1 MRKLFILL
9 LTLLCVTG
17 VARGQ
22 DETVTGYDCECL
34 IDGVSV
40 KHATMPP
47 DGGQARW
54 QIDAAAI
61 PLGLHQ
67 VQTRIVQ
74 HLSSGI
80 TAMAV
85 YDALCFRVADG
96 NSHQVTA
103 TCQVDGHVVK
113 TSTLPANGT
122 AQAWLLDLSD
132 LPEGL
137 HRVNVS
143 ITDKDRDGIV
153 TTTSYDAMC
162 YRASTGSH
170 HEVTAKIYVD
180 DQLKKTSTLP
190 TDGSLQTFV
199 LDLSDLPEG
208 LHQVRV
214 NIADKNKKG
223 IVATAVYDAMCYRMS
238 TGSHHEVTATCYV
251 DGELMK
257 KSSVQAN
264 GATLAWVLD
273 LSELP
278 EGIHQVRVDIADK
291 NKEGF
296 VATAIYEATCY
307 RMAHGEGHDVTATCY
322 VDDKQI
328 LTQELVADGVA
339 RTWTLDMADLP
350 VGLHRLKVSIADK
363 NKEGVVSI
371 ANYDAMFYRISTG
384 ETHDVTAV
392 CYVDEQLVSTTTM
405 PANGAAK
412 TWTLDLATLP
422 KGIHHVRVSVT
433 DKDSEGI
440 ATTAMYDAMCYRSVG
455 RIIDYEYWVNDDDS
469 SHTKAEL
476 AVPQEEYTLIS
487 LLPVPKQEIRS
498 KKFHFEVNDGEPML
512 YARNDIL
519 VRFNTEDGSFAD
531 VNGEYVDYRTS
542 RTVEDVA
549 LLQPGETKTAPR
561 PQENEILWYKV
572 EAVRGDSLSFKADR
586 ACTVQIFSPLGEEL
600 KVASGEKSLSWM
612 GVHAPADGTYY
623 IAQRDMTA
631 TQGNTLSISYEHID
645 RYAILE
651 WDVHT
656 VGNGGP
662 STITFNG
669 NGFYDLYAIDLV
681 NAENDSI
688 HHFDLDRYSNSG
700 ISVIFDFFGVRIGKY
715 DAVFHFVDEDL
726 RINDLL
732 NIEEA
737 RDIEL
742 DLLVTYPNTHLRG
755 TATTYTIKITNNG
768 NMTAYG
774 VPIYTYIENSS
785 KKGVSYIKYDLVSAN
800 VPDEIRRKGI
810 EGLNVEEVEEII
822 QILNEVGDDIYFL
835 RQWALKDSISNDS
848 IMIRTNYQLLNIPPN
863 STLTFTLQILSSDAV
878 EVWVTMPQ
886 DWFALSDSVVNS
898 TNRNAPKANEF
909 CCVRDNIECFL
920 TGLSTA
926 LDIASWALGIATA
939 CIPNDK
945 TAAAALA
952 TAIAGCFTALA
963 NDGVKAFGNA
973 ICEGDYEALRKW
985 IRSLKRYG
993 TPTISA
999 GSALS
1004 CVAAVITGAGLEY
1017 KVAATACS
1025 MLSSLIG
1032 GASIGTDFLGDLSC
1046 IFKSKD
1052 KKPNCPP
1059 NPHHGGGKSSPVAP
1073 ADPNE
1078 MLGYLAPSGSKY
1090 IGKDVTDVYYTICFE
1105 NDTMAMAPANVIVL
1119 SDTLDSRVHDLNT
1132 FVPKQ
1137 IRIGNRLETLDGTP
1151 NFIRTIDM
1159 RPDINC
1165 IAQVECNYDSSKG
1178 IATWTLSSL
1187 DPMTLE
1193 PVTDYNQGL
1202 LPVNYNGNGQGEVSY
1217 DISLKKGL
1225 AEGTQIINHAAIT
1238 FDSNDPIMTPDWVNI
1253 IDGVKPSSR
1262 AIDCELLNDSVAA
1275 VSIRGEDDR
1284 SGPWRYDIYA
1294 QYGGGE
1300 WVKAASEVPID
1311 RAAQVRVYEGIEH
1324 HFYALLTDS
1333 AGNVEVKEPLRELT
1347 FDYFSSDTETNLTL
1361 NLAKG
1366 WNWISHNLNSPLSV
1380 DVLKPNAYRIMS
1392 HNGETINDPRYGY
1405 TGTVSTM
1412 SPTELY
1418 KVEMSTADNIA
1429 LHGNLFNSALKP
1441 VPLVAGWNWIGYPM
1455 PGVMS
1460 VNEALVLLE
1469 ADEDDCIVGQDGTAV
1484 YNDGLWRGTLSMLE
1498 PGKGYLLK
1506 VNSDRPLRFNTSRSS
1521 VRLHAPAVAG
1531 QNMELPWT
1539 VDIYRYPNVTPVIAD
1554 LWDGYT
1560 LTSNVGYAL
1569 AAFVGDECRGIAT
1582 EVNGRWMMNVYGI
1595 GGEKVTFKALDRST
1609 GLVHDVTEIEAF
1621 TADLLGTMALPVQL
1635 HIANG
1640 SGLNNVM
1647 FDDVDVEP
1655 TLTTGPVTVT
1665 ASAAI
1670 DEVMVIN
1677 MAGMTVM
1684 GYSNIPSGFTLDLG
1698 SEPDGVYLIQVH
1710 TGSHISTAKVMKRSR

>member
-17 VARGQ
+17 MARGQ

-103 TCQVDGHVVK
+103 TCQVDGHIVK

-122 AQAWLLDLSD
+122 AQAWMLDLSE

-162 YRASTGSH
+162 YRVSTGSH

-405 PANGAAK
+405 PTNGAAK

-455 RIIDYEYWVNDDDS
+455 RVIDYEYWVNDDYS

-476 AVPQEEYTLIS
+476 AEPQAEYTLIS

-531 VNGEYVDYRTS
+531 VNGEYVDYSVS
-542 RTVEDVA
+542 RSIDAEYLESGDH
-549 LLQPGETKTAPR
+549 KSINR
-561 PQENEILWYKV
+561 PNENEIKWFKLD
-572 EAVRGDSLSFKADR
+572 ATRGDSLRFNVDKACSVQLFAPDNQEVL
-586 ACTVQIFSPLGEEL
+586 AVDGSNTV
-600 KVASGEKSLSWM
+600 KWN
-612 GVHAPADGTYY
+612 GVTVWNAGTYY
-623 IAQRDMTA
+623 LALHDMTA
-631 TQGNTLSISYEHID
+631 TNGDIINLDYELID
-645 RYAILE
+645 HYAILRQ
-651 WDVHT
+651 DVKV
-656 VGNGGP
+656 VGNGGA
-662 STITFNG
+662 SNIKFDG
-669 NGFYDLYAIDLV
+669 NGFDYLDSLSLV
-681 NAENDSI
+681 KGDEVIWDYHTRHI
-688 HHFDLDRYSNSG
+688 SNSQ
-700 ISVIFDFFGVRIGKY
+700 IDVMFDFTNCELGKY
-715 DAVFHFVDEDL
+715 DLIGYFDGDTRTIPNA
-726 RINDLL
+726 
-732 NIEEA
+732 IEVVA
-737 RDIEL
+737 ADSIKL
-742 DLLVTYPNTHLRG
+742 DFNVSYPSQFLRG
-755 TATTYTIKITNNG
+755 TSTTYTFKITNNG
-768 NMTAYG
+768 NSTAYQ
-774 VPIYTYIENSS
+774 VPLE
-785 KKGVSYIKYDLVSAN
+785 
-800 VPDEIRRKGI
+800 
-810 EGLNVEEVEEII
+810 I
-822 QILNEVGDDIYFL
+822 QIYSSRPDAITYAKFSD
-835 RQWALKDSISNDS
+835 
-848 IMIRTNYQLLNIPPN
+848 NIPPVSAEWLN
-863 STLTFTLQILSSDAV
+863 AYNGIEVPENVNVQDSIDKYRGLFIKLVEEEGDLLHFNTVYDSINNNYIKDAIFLLNVPSKTSIVITLTLKSNETINLLAQLQSEWDFYSPSAIIGGKRVIRKDVKESLCC
-878 EVWVTMPQ
+878 
-886 DWFALSDSVVNS
+886 
-898 TNRNAPKANEF
+898 NRA
-909 CCVRDNIECFL
+909 RIECVV
-920 TGLSTA
+920 
-926 LDIASWALGIATA
+926 DIAGLLFSAYASIQGM
-939 CIPNDK
+939 D
-945 TAAAALA
+945 LA
-952 TAIAGCFTALA
+952 DCLASAA
-963 NDGVKAFGNA
+963 NDGFKFAFDVWCGEKQGGEDIGDAIRDLKDRILETLLGCLISKLPGPEDWVLPIQLIHDLRSIWNGWKEAGENCNNA
-973 ICEGDYEALRKW
+973 FSQRL
-985 IRSLKRYG
+985 
-993 TPTISA
+993 
-999 GSALS
+999 
-1004 CVAAVITGAGLEY
+1004 
-1017 KVAATACS
+1017 
-1025 MLSSLIG
+1025 
-1032 GASIGTDFLGDLSC
+1032 
-1046 IFKSKD
+1046 
-1052 KKPNCPP
+1052 PNCPP
-1059 NPHHGGGKSSPVAP
+1059 DPPRGGPSTPVAP

-1151 NFIRTIDM
+1151 NFIKTIDM
-1159 RPDINC
+1159 RPEINC
-1165 IAQVECNYDSSKG
+1165 IAQVECNYDSNKG

-1202 LPVNYNGNGQGEVSY
+1202 LPVNFNGNGQGEVSY

-1253 IDGVKPSSR
+1253 IDGVKPTSR
-1262 AIDCELLNDSVAA
+1262 VIDCELLNDSVAA

-1324 HFYALLTDS
+1324 HFYAVLTDS
-1333 AGNVEVKEPLRELT
+1333 AGNVEVKEPIRELT

-1366 WNWISHNLNSPLSV
+1366 WNWMSHNLNTPLSV
-1380 DVLKPNAYRIMS
+1380 DCLKPNAHRIMS
-1392 HNGETINDPRYGY
+1392 HDGETINDPRYGY

-1418 KVEMSTADNIA
+1418 KVEMSTADNIQ
-1429 LHGNLFNSALKP
+1429 LSGKLFNSALKP
-1441 VPLVAGWNWIGYPM
+1441 VPLVQGWNWMGYPM
-1455 PGVMS
+1455 PGAMS

-1469 ADEDDCIVGQDGTAV
+1469 ADEDDCIVGQDGSAV
-1484 YNDGLWRGTLSMLE
+1484 YNDGLWRGTLTTLE

-1506 VNSDRPLRFNTSRSS
+1506 VNSDRLLRYNTSRSS
-1521 VRLHAPAVAG
+1521 VRLHAPAIAG
-1531 QNMELPWT
+1531 QNEELPWT
-1539 VDIYRYPNVTPVIAD
+1539 VDIHRYPNVTPVIAD
-1554 LWDGYT
+1554 LWDGNS
-1560 LTSNVGYAL
+1560 LTSSVGYAL

-1582 EVNGRWMMNVYGI
+1582 EVNGRWMMNIFGL
-1595 GGEKVTFKALDRST
+1595 GGEKVTFKALNRST
-1609 GLVHDVTEIEAF
+1609 GLVHDVTETQSF

-1635 HIANG
+1635 HIADG
-1640 SGLNNVM
+1640 AGLNNVTY
-1647 FDDVDVEP
+1647 DDVNVRP
-1655 TLTTGPVTVT
+1655 TLTTGPVTVS
-1665 ASAAI
+1665 ASAEI
-1670 DEVMVIN
+1670 DEVEVIN
-1677 MAGMTVM
+1677 MAGMTIM
-1684 GYSNIPSGFTLDLG
+1684 GYSNIPSGFTLDL
-1698 SEPDGVYLIQVH
+1698 SREPDGVYLVKVH
-1710 TGSHISTAKVMKRSR
+1710 TGSHVSTVKVMKRSR

>member
-122 AQAWLLDLSD
+122 AQAWMLDLSD

-170 HEVTAKIYVD
+170 HEVTANIYVD

-223 IVATAVYDAMCYRMS
+223 VVATAVYDAMCYRMS

-264 GATLAWVLD
+264 GTTLAWVLD

-307 RMAHGEGHDVTATCY
+307 RMAHGQGHDVTATCY

-328 LTQELVADGVA
+328 LTQELVADGIA
-339 RTWTLDMADLP
+339 RTWTLDMAGLP

-405 PANGAAK
+405 QTNGTAK

-455 RIIDYEYWVNDDDS
+455 RVIDYEYWVNDDDS
-469 SHTKAEL
+469 SHSKAEL
-476 AVPQEEYTLIS
+476 AEPQEEYTLIS

-531 VNGEYVDYRTS
+531 VNGEYVDYSVS
-542 RTVEDVA
+542 RSIDAEYLESGDH
-549 LLQPGETKTAPR
+549 KSINR
-561 PQENEILWYKV
+561 PNENEIKWFKLD
-572 EAVRGDSLSFKADR
+572 ATRGDSLRFNVDKACSLQLFAPDNQEVL
-586 ACTVQIFSPLGEEL
+586 AVDGANTV
-600 KVASGEKSLSWM
+600 KWN
-612 GVHAPADGTYY
+612 GVTVWNAGTYY
-623 IAQRDMTA
+623 LALHDMTA
-631 TQGNTLSISYEHID
+631 TNGDIINLDYELID
-645 RYAILE
+645 HYAILRQ
-651 WDVHT
+651 DVKV
-656 VGNGGP
+656 VGNGGA
-662 STITFNG
+662 SNIKFDG
-669 NGFYDLYAIDLV
+669 NGFDYLDSLSLV
-681 NAENDSI
+681 KGDEVIWDYHTRHI
-688 HHFDLDRYSNSG
+688 SNSL
-700 ISVIFDFFGVRIGKY
+700 IDVMFDFTGCELGKY
-715 DAVFHFVDEDL
+715 DLIGYFDGDTRTIPNA
-726 RINDLL
+726 
-732 NIEEA
+732 IEVVA
-737 RDIEL
+737 ADSIKL
-742 DLLVTYPNTHLRG
+742 DFNVSYPSQFLSG
-755 TATTYTIKITNNG
+755 TSTTYTFKITNNG
-768 NMTAYG
+768 NSTAYQ
-774 VPIYTYIENSS
+774 VPLE
-785 KKGVSYIKYDLVSAN
+785 
-800 VPDEIRRKGI
+800 
-810 EGLNVEEVEEII
+810 I
-822 QILNEVGDDIYFL
+822 QIYSSRPDAITYAKFSD
-835 RQWALKDSISNDS
+835 
-848 IMIRTNYQLLNIPPN
+848 NIPPVTADWLEDIDESN
-863 STLTFTLQILSSDAV
+863 FSGTTLDSIRMLKKEIIDFFAEHGDQLHFNTIYDSINNNYIKDAIFLLNVPAKSSIVITLTLKSNETINLLAQLQSDWDYYSPTYLLGGKKVIRRDVKESLCCNRERV
-878 EVWVTMPQ
+878 ECVIDLLMWLLGVASGFNPGL
-886 DWFALSDSVVNS
+886 DLADCL
-898 TNRNAPKANEF
+898 ANIG
-909 CCVRDNIECFL
+909 N
-920 TGLSTA
+920 TA
-926 LDIASWALGIATA
+926 LQFGYDVWCGEKQGGK
-939 CIPNDK
+939 DMGD
-945 TAAAALA
+945 
-952 TAIAGCFTALA
+952 AISDL
-963 NDGVKAFGNA
+963 KKQL
-973 ICEGDYEALRKW
+973 IEALIGCLIGK
-985 IRSLKRYG
+985 LKG
-993 TPTISA
+993 PEDLVMLIQFLHQEH
-999 GSALS
+999 G
-1004 CVAAVITGAGLEY
+1004 IWTGA
-1017 KVAATACS
+1017 
-1025 MLSSLIG
+1025 
-1032 GASIGTDFLGDLSC
+1032 
-1046 IFKSKD
+1046 KD
-1052 KKPNCPP
+1052 AQDKCNNAFSQRLPNCPP
-1059 NPHHGGGKSSPVAP
+1059 DPPHGGSSTPVTP
-1073 ADPNE
+1073 RDPNE
-1078 MLGYLAPSGSKY
+1078 MLGYLAPSGSKF
-1090 IGKDVTDVYYTICFE
+1090 IAKDVTDVYYTICFE

-1119 SDTLDSRVHDLNT
+1119 SDTIDGRVHDLMT
-1132 FVPKQ
+1132 FAPKQ
-1137 IRIGNRLETLDGTP
+1137 IRIGSRLETLDGTP
-1151 NFIRTIDM
+1151 NFVKTIDM
-1159 RPDINC
+1159 RPEINC
-1165 IAQVECNYDSSKG
+1165 IAQVECNYDSNKG
-1178 IATWTLSSL
+1178 VAIWTLSSL

-1193 PVTDYNQGL
+1193 PVTDFNQGL
-1202 LPVNYNGNGQGEVSY
+1202 LPVNFNGNGQGEVSY

-1225 AEGTQIINHAAIT
+1225 AEGTQITNHAAIT

-1284 SGPWRYDIYA
+1284 SGPWQYDIYA

-1300 WVKAASEVPID
+1300 WVKAASEIPID

-1324 HFYALLTDS
+1324 HFYAILTDS
-1333 AGNVEVKEPLRELT
+1333 AGNVEVKEPVRELT

-1392 HNGETINDPRYGY
+1392 HDGETINDPRYGY
-1405 TGTVSTM
+1405 TGTVSQM

-1418 KVEMSTADNIA
+1418 KVEMSTADNIQ
-1429 LHGNLFNSALKP
+1429 LSGKLFNSALKP

-1455 PGVMS
+1455 PGIMS

-1484 YNDGLWRGTLSMLE
+1484 YNDGLWRGTLTTLE

-1506 VNSDRPLRFNTSRSS
+1506 TSSDKPLRLNNSRSS
-1521 VRLHAPAVAG
+1521 VRLHAPA
-1531 QNMELPWT
+1531 MESQDDSEIWS
-1539 VDIYRYPNVTPVIAD
+1539 VDIHRYPNVTPIIAD

-1560 LTSNVGYAL
+1560 LTSSVGYGL

-1595 GGEKVTFKALDRST
+1595 GGEKVTFKALDRSI

-1635 HIANG
+1635 HIADG

-1647 FDDVDVEP
+1647 FDDVDVKP

-1710 TGSHISTAKVMKRSR
+1710 TGSHISTVKVMKRSR

>member
-122 AQAWLLDLSD
+122 AQAWMLDLSD

-223 IVATAVYDAMCYRMS
+223 VVATAVYDAMCYRMS

-405 PANGAAK
+405 QTNGTAK

-455 RIIDYEYWVNDDDS
+455 RVIDYEYWVNDDDS

-476 AVPQEEYTLIS
+476 AEPQAEYTLIS

-531 VNGEYVDYRTS
+531 VNGEYVDYSVS
-542 RTVEDVA
+542 RSIDAEYLESGDH
-549 LLQPGETKTAPR
+549 KSINR
-561 PQENEILWYKV
+561 PNENEIKWFKLD
-572 EAVRGDSLSFKADR
+572 ATRGDSLRFNVDKACSLQLFAPDNQEVL
-586 ACTVQIFSPLGEEL
+586 AVDGSNTV
-600 KVASGEKSLSWM
+600 KWN
-612 GVHAPADGTYY
+612 GVTVWNAGTYY
-623 IAQRDMTA
+623 LALHDMTA
-631 TQGNTLSISYEHID
+631 TNGDIINLDYELID
-645 RYAILE
+645 HYAILRQ
-651 WDVHT
+651 DVKV
-656 VGNGGP
+656 VGNGGA
-662 STITFNG
+662 SNIKFDG
-669 NGFYDLYAIDLV
+669 NGFDYLDSLSLV
-681 NAENDSI
+681 KGDEVIWDYYTSHI
-688 HHFDLDRYSNSG
+688 SNSQ
-700 ISVIFDFFGVRIGKY
+700 IDVMFDFTNCELGKY
-715 DAVFHFVDEDL
+715 DLIGYFDGDTRTIPNA
-726 RINDLL
+726 
-732 NIEEA
+732 IEVVA
-737 RDIEL
+737 ADSIKL
-742 DLLVTYPNTHLRG
+742 DFNLSCPSQFLRG
-755 TATTYTIKITNNG
+755 TSTTYTFKITNNG
-768 NMTAYG
+768 NSTAYQ
-774 VPIYTYIENSS
+774 VPLE
-785 KKGVSYIKYDLVSAN
+785 
-800 VPDEIRRKGI
+800 
-810 EGLNVEEVEEII
+810 I
-822 QILNEVGDDIYFL
+822 QICSSRSDAITYAKFSDNIPPVTAEWLEDFEYTEEDKRLLEQFQAEKGDLLHFITGY
-835 RQWALKDSISNDS
+835 DSISNQFIKDGFF
-848 IMIRTNYQLLNIPPN
+848 ILNIP
-863 STLTFTLQILSSDAV
+863 SKSTICITLTLKSDETIELLAQMPSKWNFYIPNEAV
-878 EVWVTMPQ
+878 PS
-886 DWFALSDSVVNS
+886 FKKSNRDSQND
-898 TNRNAPKANEF
+898 A
-909 CCVRDNIECFL
+909 CCYRDKVECFL
-920 TGLSTA
+920 SVIG
-926 LDIASWALGIATA
+926 DIADFASIAPPAAIAA
-939 CIPNDK
+939 CIASLGTTTLTYAYQVWCGEQQGGKNPRQ
-945 TAAAALA
+945 AAEGLLGKALNGLIGC
-952 TAIAGCFTALA
+952 IAGKIGKVFQTAYWLWTNGFNIA
-963 NDGVKAFGNA
+963 SFKINDE
-973 ICEGDYEALRKW
+973 CH
-985 IRSLKRYG
+985 
-993 TPTISA
+993 T
-999 GSALS
+999 
-1004 CVAAVITGAGLEY
+1004 
-1017 KVAATACS
+1017 
-1025 MLSSLIG
+1025 SSSE
-1032 GASIGTDFLGDLSC
+1032 SI
-1046 IFKSKD
+1046 
-1052 KKPNCPP
+1052 PNCPP
-1059 NPHHGGGKSSPVAP
+1059 DPPRRGKSSPVAP

-1137 IRIGNRLETLDGTP
+1137 IRIGNRMEMLDGTP
-1151 NFIRTIDM
+1151 NFVKTIDM
-1159 RPDINC
+1159 RPEINC
-1165 IAQVECNYDSSKG
+1165 IAQVECNYDSNKG

-1202 LPVNYNGNGQGEVSY
+1202 LPVNFNGNGQGEVSY
-1217 DISLKKGL
+1217 DISLKQGL
-1225 AEGTQIINHAAIT
+1225 AEGTQITNHAAIT

-1284 SGPWRYDIYA
+1284 SGPWQYDIYA

-1324 HFYALLTDS
+1324 HFYAVLTDS
-1333 AGNVEVKEPLRELT
+1333 AGNVEVKEPVRELT

-1405 TGTVSTM
+1405 TGSVNQM

-1418 KVEMSTADNIA
+1418 KVEMSTADNIQ
-1429 LHGNLFNSALKP
+1429 LSGKLFNSALKP

-1469 ADEDDCIVGQDGTAV
+1469 ADEDDCIVGQDGSAV
-1484 YNDGLWRGTLSMLE
+1484 YNDGLWRGTLTTLE